1 MIIMKIFLAVSQKNK
16 NEKSHTLYGPA
27 VSHLAKKQTCV
38 HQKMCTRMLTL
49 GPVLSDDLGGG
60 GGVSG
65 RKAQEVGDVCT
76 LMAESQC

>member
-60 GGVSG
+60 GMGSEWEGGSRG
-65 RKAQEVGDVCT
+65 RGRMYT
-76 LMAESQC
+76 YG

>member
-16 NEKSHTLYGPA
+16 HKKSPTLYGPA

-60 GGVSG
+60 MGSE
-65 RKAQEVGDVCT
+65 AQEVGDVCT
-76 LMAESQC
+76 LMAESHC